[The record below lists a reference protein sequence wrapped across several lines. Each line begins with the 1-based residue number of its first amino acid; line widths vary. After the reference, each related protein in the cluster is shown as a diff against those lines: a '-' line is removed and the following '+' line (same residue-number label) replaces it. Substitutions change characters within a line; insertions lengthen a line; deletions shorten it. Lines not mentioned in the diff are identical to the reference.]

1 MQTFQNFY
9 FKSYDFD
16 REKLIASFHY
26 SFDDI
31 ENFTETIDFSS
42 DDFSVKQDISH
53 DFIDELLF
61 HTSIALGISYYKLFP
76 TKNLIVE
83 SGYLSETQINFWKKF
98 YKNGL
103 WEFLYQN
110 KIDPN
115 DLFDFQNV
123 SEKSDKKDFSDIEVS
138 EKALIPLGGWK
149 DSMVSIEAFRGAW
162 IDFETVVFGKM
173 DAIKE
178 SVSKQI
184 GRKNLLIKRKLS
196 ENLFIMNDA
205 GYYNGHVPITWIIAF
220 SLMIAGYIYGYKY
233 IVLSNEK
240 SADSP
245 NTIWNGF
252 EINHQYSK
260 SLEFENDFRSYMS
273 DAIWDKIQYFSLLR
287 WMYEIKIAELFSELW
302 KGYFT
307 TFSSCNNNFKI
318 QSNAGNKNTIW
329 CNSCPKCMFVYAILS
344 AFLSVEDLVS
354 IFWKDL
360 YEDTSLETTFSELLG
375 LEWIKPFECVGEIE
389 EVMIAMNL
397 AIKKYKPDNIPYIL
411 QIFKKEILSR
421 ISLQEIKK
429 LEKKLF
435 KIERDDNIPVE
446 LKNILEQFHG

>member
-115 DLFDFQNV
+115 D
-123 SEKSDKKDFSDIEVS
+123 
-138 EKALIPLGGWK
+138 
-149 DSMVSIEAFRGAW
+149 
-162 IDFETVVFGKM
+162 
-173 DAIKE
+173 
-178 SVSKQI
+178 
-184 GRKNLLIKRKLS
+184 LLIKRKLS

-360 YEDTSLETTFSELLG
+360 YEDAALEKTFRELLG